1 MNEWMTKRSQRISL
15 WFLYL
20 LSIFVMYWQHMDI
33 IDKIDT
39 ISMQMCEISEE
50 MNDLEDAI
58 YDLRYSIDRF
68 YIPDTIVHTH
78 MSDVIEDSKEQ
89 IHEEIVEGEI
99 EVLAQ
104 LIEAEAGTE
113 DFLGKCLVAD
123 VVLNRVRDNSFPNS
137 VIPVIFEHHVRKSD
151 GVDCYQFA
159 TVKYGT
165 FEKAGWNISEDS
177 FKAAYQEYYSPKRMD
192 SKILYFSAGD
202 TTNIANPHTNMGGI
216 ILGIE
221 ISEVVEDCVNVWPM
235 LVIILLLIIA
245 HIWLIFK

>member
-1 MNEWMTKRSQRISL
+1 MNEWMTKRSLACSVGL
-15 WFLYL
+15 LYFCL
-20 LSIFVMYWQHMDI
+20 YFTFCWWCIDLVERVDTLNMQVCELSERMDRLENSIF
-33 IDKIDT
+33 
-39 ISMQMCEISEE
+39 
-50 MNDLEDAI
+50 
-58 YDLRYSIDRF
+58 DLRYSIDKF

-89 IHEEIVEGEI
+89 IREEIVEGEI
-99 EVLAQ
+99 EALAQ

-137 VIPVIFEHHVRKSD
+137 VIPVIFEHHIRKSD

-192 SKILYFSAGD
+192 SKILYFSAGGY
-202 TTNIANPHTNMGGI
+202 NEYCKPAYKYGRHYFGY
-216 ILGIE
+216 
-221 ISEVVEDCVNVWPM
+221 
-235 LVIILLLIIA
+235 
-245 HIWLIFK
+245 